1 MRNAIIGIVLSS
13 ILVITMVTLYGLETK
28 TTRQNE
34 LDANLSS
41 AMKST
46 LQVMV
51 LDPVYTIDRGG
62 SDEMAADFLESLLV
76 RMNSR
81 SEYEVD
87 ILAAD
92 AGKGIL
98 SARVTETYPSIFEHR
113 TVSAT
118 KTVVLDGVRN
128 SSDEGCKVTF
138 YTELQDGALK
148 NPVRQVILDE
158 GTRLAGFEPLTP
170 IKKGYSFKGWKHGE
184 QIYTSLADVEVNED
198 IDFIAVWEKD
208 AEGAS

>member
-46 LQVMV
+46 LQVML
-51 LDPVYTIDRGG
+51 LDPVYAIDRGG

-98 SARVTETYPSIFEHR
+98 SARV
-113 TVSAT
+113 
-118 KTVVLDGVRN
+118 
-128 SSDEGCKVTF
+128 
-138 YTELQDGALK
+138 
-148 NPVRQVILDE
+148 
-158 GTRLAGFEPLTP
+158 
-170 IKKGYSFKGWKHGE
+170 
-184 QIYTSLADVEVNED
+184 
-198 IDFIAVWEKD
+198 
-208 AEGAS
+208 